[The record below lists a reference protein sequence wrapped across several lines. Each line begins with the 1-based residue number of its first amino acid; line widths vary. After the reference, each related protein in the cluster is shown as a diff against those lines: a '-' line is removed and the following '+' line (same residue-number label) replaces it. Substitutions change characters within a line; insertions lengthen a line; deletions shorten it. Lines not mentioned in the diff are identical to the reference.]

1 MKFSLFKRAIK
12 EVAEGFGGED
22 RLGRGAQGMVYR
34 TTYNGKPAIVKVL
47 TTAAAMKEINNT
59 RMIKDLKAKA
69 PSDIAPYLPEIFRA
83 DMLDHGGES
92 IGIIVMEL
100 LSPVP
105 GATKQELFQDLYS
118 RDPKQ
123 HESFLTDS
131 GFLSHVIHGIVN
143 ADHAELSES
152 TKNKL
157 TAAVVDAFLMK
168 VENLQDGD
176 NSNLVKAMADMI
188 KRKCGTEVNI
198 GLEAMKEVIYKAF
211 DEMGRARPIPQESGL
226 PALPGATGAGVRKAL
241 DWMVDNGIAWAD
253 LHEGNLLQRGDQLVL
268 IDFGAYDA
276 TPEAGPELPKYAFD
290 LFLSGR

>member
-34 TTYNGKPAIVKVL
+34 TTYNGKPAVVKVL
-47 TTAAAMKEINNT
+47 TTAAAMKEVNNT
-59 RMIKDLKAKA
+59 RMIQGLKAKA

-83 DMLDHGGES
+83 DMVDHGGES
-92 IGIIVMEL
+92 VGIIIMEL

-105 GATKQELFQDLYS
+105 GATKQELFQRLYD

-123 HESFLTDS
+123 HEIYLTDS
-131 GFLSHVIHGIVN
+131 GFLSHVIHRIVN
-143 ADHAELSES
+143 SDHAELSEN

-157 TAAVVDAFLMK
+157 TAAAVDSFLMK

-176 NSNLVKAMADMI
+176 NSNLVKAMADMV
-188 KRKCGTEVNI
+188 KRKCGTDVNL
-198 GLEAMKEVIYKAF
+198 GLEAIKEIIYKAF
-211 DEMGRARPIPQESGL
+211 DEIGSATPIPQESGL

-241 DWMVDNGIAWAD
+241 EWMVDNGIAWAD

-276 TPEAGPELPKYAFD
+276 APEAGPELPKYAFD